1 MQLDEQVTEGTKHG
15 SIRVD
20 MHGAYGVM
28 MALFKKNMV
37 KKSSLK
43 KY

>member
-1 MQLDEQVTEGTKHG
+1 MQLDEQVTEGARHR
-15 SIRVD
+15 SIRAD
-20 MHGAYGVM
+20 MHGAYGMM

>member
-1 MQLDEQVTEGTKHG
+1 MQLDEQLREGTKHG
-15 SIRVD
+15 SIRAD
-20 MHGAYGVM
+20 MHGTYGV
-28 MALFKKNMV
+28 MALFKKKDMV

>member
-1 MQLDEQVTEGTKHG
+1 MQLDEQVTEGTKHR

-20 MHGAYGVM
+20 MHGTYGV
-28 MALFKKNMV
+28 MALFKKKNLV

-43 KY
+43 K

>member
-1 MQLDEQVTEGTKHG
+1 MQLDEQVTEGTRHR

-20 MHGAYGVM
+20 MHGTYGV
-28 MALFKKNMV
+28 MALFKKKNLV

-43 KY
+43 K